1 MYIWYYV
8 LMKRTGGIPSRK
20 SGFTIV
26 ELLVVVVVIAILA
39 AIVIVSYNGITGQA
53 RVAVAKADLRAL
65 AQQMELFKL
74 DKGAYPDASTEPNY
88 PEFETVVRAAN
99 LYKLTRRV
107 EVGVPPERVYLFC
120 SYVTED
126 KFTIVAVRP
135 SPSGNE
141 VDVGETVYFTN
152 SDGTLKETTY
162 VWDNAI
168 TGQGLSGKNLC
179 KSADPSYDTSRG
191 GIWSFNVPT
200 TGAP

>member
-1 MYIWYYV
+1 
-8 LMKRTGGIPSRK
+8 MKNSVGTASRNN
-20 SGFTIV
+20 GFTIV

-39 AIVIVSYNGITGQA
+39 AITIVSYNGITGQA

-99 LYKLTRRV
+99 LYNVTRRV
-107 EVGVPPERVYLFC
+107 VAGQPPERVYLFC
-120 SYVTED
+120 SYIAQD

-141 VDVGETVYFTN
+141 VDVGEKVYYTN

-162 VWDNAI
+162 VWDNSI

-179 KSADPSYDTSRG
+179 KSADPSYDTTRG